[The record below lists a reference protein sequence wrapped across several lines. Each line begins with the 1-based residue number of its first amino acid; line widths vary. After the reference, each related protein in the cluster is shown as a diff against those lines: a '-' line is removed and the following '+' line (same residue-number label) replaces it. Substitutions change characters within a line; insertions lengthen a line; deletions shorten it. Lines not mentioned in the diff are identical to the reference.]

1 MELHLEKYHH
11 LSYEERVKIA
21 KLWQSKSSIT
31 QIANASG
38 RSKSTISREIRRNQ
52 APPGE
57 YWPDTAHHL
66 TGKRRRRG
74 CLLDRNEELK
84 EFVITKLCCHYWTPE
99 QIAGHLKYRQK
110 TLPTLSHE
118 SLYTWLY
125 LPAQK
130 KEKLWKFLARH
141 KAKRG
146 LRKNQCA
153 GVSRIPMRVSI
164 HSRPKS
170 VDTKRSFG
178 HWEGDLMS
186 FQKNSQS
193 ILVLRERKTM
203 FTQSVRLPS
212 KQAES
217 TAKNMLDL
225 LWKIPE
231 KARKTLTFDN
241 GGEFARHDLL
251 RKEIGI
257 KTFFCDPYASWQKG
271 GVENTNGRLRRD
283 LPRKTDVKNMKQEE
297 FDEVM
302 ENYNTTPRKSLGW
315 LTPLEAFNE
324 NLHRVALRT

>member
-1 MELHLEKYHH
+1 M
-11 LSYEERVKIA
+11 KIA
-21 KLWQSKSSIT
+21 QLWQSKSSIT
-31 QIANASG
+31 EIAKASG

-74 CLLDRNEELK
+74 CLLDKNEPLK

-99 QIAGHLKYRQK
+99 QIAGHLKYHQK
-110 TLPTLSHE
+110 EHPSVSHE
-118 SLYTWLY
+118 TLYAWIY
-125 LPAQK
+125 RPPQK
-130 KEKLWKFLARH
+130 QEKLWKFLARH

-146 LRKNQCA
+146 LRKSKGA
-153 GVSRIPMRVSI
+153 GVFRIPMRVSI

-203 FTQSVRLPS
+203 FTQSVRLLS
-212 KQAES
+212 KRAEP
-217 TAKNMLDL
+217 TAQNMLNL
-225 LWKIPE
+225 LKKIPK
-231 KARKTLTFDN
+231 KARKTLTLDN
-241 GGEFARHDLL
+241 GGEFAKHDTL
-251 RKEIGI
+251 RKEIGL

-271 GVENTNGRLRRD
+271 GIENTNGRLRRD
-283 LPRKTDVKNMKQEE
+283 LPRKTDIKNMRQED
-297 FDEVM
+297 FDEVI

-315 LTPLEAFNE
+315 LTPLEAFNQ
-324 NLHRVALRT
+324 NLHRVALRA